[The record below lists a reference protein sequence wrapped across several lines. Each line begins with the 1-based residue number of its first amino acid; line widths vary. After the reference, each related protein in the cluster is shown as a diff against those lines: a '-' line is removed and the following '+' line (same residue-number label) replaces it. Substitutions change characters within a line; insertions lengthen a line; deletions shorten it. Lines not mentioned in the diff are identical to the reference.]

1 MCIRDRCS
9 TVDFVPTLMEMAGG
23 DLNDYRYDG
32 LSLLPLLKGEKE
44 IVRKTVYAEMG
55 QTRAVIKGK
64 YKYIALRYSDYTA
77 NMSLDERKAW
87 HGAMVKYMNA
97 INRPPFDND
106 VENGKFGH
114 SGQIPGGW
122 DNELKAMKK
131 YPAYYDSDQLYD
143 LEADPKEQN
152 NLAYLSE
159 YTTILKDLKSELQL
173 YIDKLPGGFA
183 EFKKDQFENYPQD
196 SILYR
201 AAELRKDVF
210 H

>member
-1 MCIRDRCS
+1 
-9 TVDFVPTLMEMAGG
+9 
-23 DLNDYRYDG
+23 
-32 LSLLPLLKGEKE
+32 
-44 IVRKTVYAEMG
+44 
-55 QTRAVIKGK
+55 
-64 YKYIALRYSDYTA
+64 
-77 NMSLDERKAW
+77 
-87 HGAMVKYMNA
+87 MNA

-131 YPAYYDSDQLYD
+131 YPAYYDADQLYD